1 MQGSSYRISVRK
13 PKLLED
19 SMFLVDDNVVYPT
32 YGLAQVVALEKR
44 KVLGKEQS
52 FYKLRIRKNNL
63 HVMIPVD
70 SAEKVGLR
78 EVISPDDVHMVFE
91 ILKKKAPMTKT
102 PWHHRFNKNVKKLK
116 TGSIFE
122 TAEVMRDLMILNN
135 MKSLA
140 IKETRMMNR
149 AKKLVVSEIA
159 FSREVPEEM
168 VEKEIEDTLQLKT
181 PAIL

>member
-1 MQGSSYRISVRK
+1 
-13 PKLLED
+13 
-19 SMFLVDDNVVYPT
+19 MFTIGDNVVYPT
-32 YGLAQVVALEKR
+32 YGLAHITGLENR
-44 KVLGKEQS
+44 KILGREQS
-52 FYKLRIRKNNL
+52 FYNLRIRKNNL

-78 EVISPDDVHMVFE
+78 EVISPEDVYMVFE
-91 ILKKKAPMTKT
+91 IMRLKPPIIKT

-122 TAEVMRDLMILNN
+122 TAEVMRDLMILNS

-159 FSREVPEEM
+159 FSKEATEEDI
-168 VEKEIEDTLQLKT
+168 ERLIEDTLQLKAAT
-181 PAIL
+181 LI

>member
-1 MQGSSYRISVRK
+1 
-13 PKLLED
+13 
-19 SMFLVDDNVVYPT
+19 MFLVDDNVVYPT

-63 HVMIPVD
+63 HVMIPVE

-78 EVISPDDVHMVFE
+78 EVISPDDVYMVFE
-91 ILKKKAPMTKT
+91 ILKQKASISKT

-135 MKSLA
+135 LKNLA

-159 FSREVPEEM
+159 FSQDIAEDE
-168 VEKEIEDTLQLKT
+168 VEKQIEETLQLNS
-181 PAIL
+181 PAII

>member
-1 MQGSSYRISVRK
+1 
-13 PKLLED
+13 
-19 SMFLVDDNVVYPT
+19 MFQVDDNVVYPT
-32 YGLAQVVALEKR
+32 YGLAQVVALENR

-78 EVISPDDVHMVFE
+78 EIISPEDVDMVFE
-91 ILKKKAPMTKT
+91 ILSQKSSISKT

-122 TAEVMRDLMILNN
+122 TAEVMRDLMILNS

-159 FSREVPEEM
+159 FSQEIPEEE
-168 VEKEIEDTLQLKT
+168 VERKIEATLQLSAT
-181 PAIL
+181 AII

>member
-1 MQGSSYRISVRK
+1 
-13 PKLLED
+13 
-19 SMFLVDDNVVYPT
+19 MFQVEDNVVYPT
-32 YGLAQVVALEKR
+32 YGLAQVVALENR

-78 EVISPDDVHMVFE
+78 EIISPEDVDMVFE
-91 ILKKKAPMTKT
+91 ILGQKSSTSKT

-122 TAEVMRDLMILNN
+122 TAEVMRDLMVLNS

-159 FSREVPEEM
+159 FSQDIPEEE
-168 VEKEIEDTLQLKT
+168 VERKIEAALQLKT
-181 PAIL
+181 TAII

>member
-1 MQGSSYRISVRK
+1 
-13 PKLLED
+13 
-19 SMFLVDDNVVYPT
+19 MFQVEDNVVYPT
-32 YGLAQVVALEKR
+32 YGLAQVVALENR

-63 HVMIPVD
+63 HVMIPVE

-78 EVISPDDVHMVFE
+78 EVISPEDVDMVFD
-91 ILKKKAPMTKT
+91 ILRQRSAMSKT

-122 TAEVMRDLMILNN
+122 TAEVMRDLMVLNN
-135 MKSLA
+135 LKSLA

-159 FSREVPEEM
+159 FSQNVPEDE
-168 VEKEIEDTLQLKT
+168 VEKKIEAALQLGA
-181 PAIL
+181 PSIL